1 METWIVCGGGMRGIV
16 AAWLLRRRGYDVTL
30 VERAPHLGG
39 VLYSSEWD
47 GLFIDKGCHLLD
59 LHHAHSRQFFG
70 EILDRNLSAVT
81 CKYASV
87 SGDGNRSELAV
98 PDLQHLPKQ
107 VRQDAIAEVQNVA
120 LQNPPS
126 GKSLADALANRYG
139 NIIGGQ
145 LVDCARKMIAQ
156 NPHDLDSLALASIG
170 PLSRIRIGPDEEM
183 LRLKQTSPSL
193 DERLAASQAAVLASK
208 GIDGNGPARNA
219 YPAKRGM
226 RGFCEAAST
235 YLQGMGVKIRTET
248 NLEALSADGKA
259 ITAQISINNA
269 TEKLTADRCYWSLP
283 LVHLL
288 PLTGVTDPCKDS
300 SKAISMLIYAFRI
313 APEDAGDIT
322 YIHDY
327 RSETRAF
334 RSSTPGIYGMQQDR
348 SGLTYVLCEVP
359 CRMDEAI
366 WREPEQFTQTI
377 QREAVDIGVVSS
389 FEAVRSVHVDRI
401 PVAYTLPLKGAGDM
415 NRKRLTA
422 LSRFS
427 DRVVPGDST
436 AFGRAAITDAVA
448 ADLDAWLS

>member
-1 METWIVCGGGMRGIV
+1 MRGIV
-16 AAWLLRRRGYDVTL
+16 VAWLLRRQGHDVTL

-59 LHHAHSRQFFG
+59 LHHPHSKQFLD
-70 EILDRNLSAVT
+70 EILGGNLSSVT

-87 SGDGNRSELAV
+87 GGDGNRSELAV

-193 DERLAASQAAVLASK
+193 DERLAASQAAVQASK

-235 YLQGMGVKIRTET
+235 YLHGMGVKIRTET

-283 LVHLL
+283 LVYLF

-334 RSSTPGIYGMQQDR
+334 RSSTPGIYGMQRDR

-422 LSRFS
+422 LSGFS